1 MATVHNSRKPVKPV
15 SVSWRW
21 ARRIGEGGIDPQS
34 GVLVINGVPYGVL
47 AMQGGYRLV
56 KSDSTI
62 YDVNGEKWQCDCPD
76 ATYRGR
82 ECKHAKALRAALS
95 AAGQP

>member
-1 MATVHNSRKPVKPV
+1 MATVPKSTKPVKPV
-15 SVSWRW
+15 SGVCRW

-34 GVLVINGVPYGVL
+34 GVLVINGQPYGVL
-47 AMQGGYRLV
+47 VMAGGYRLV
-56 KSDSTI
+56 KPDGTA
-62 YDVNGEKWQCDCPD
+62 YDVNGQTWECDCPD

-82 ECKHAKALRAALS
+82 QCKHSKALRAALR